1 MQKTNE
7 ELLVAIYADLQEIKK
22 QLSNQQQTEHLSGLW
37 LKRQQ
42 VMELLEYGDT
52 QMAAIDKKGILE
64 IAKVGKR
71 KFYKK
76 ASVLKL
82 IESSRI

>member
-1 MQKTNE
+1 MQKSNE
-7 ELLVAIYADLQEIKK
+7 EILNAIYTDLQQVKK
-22 QLSNQQQTEHLSGLW
+22 QLSNHQQNEHLSGLW

-76 ASVLKL
+76 TSVLKL

>member
-1 MQKTNE
+1 MQKSNE
-7 ELLVAIYADLQEIKK
+7 EILNAIYTDLQQVKK
-22 QLSNQQQTEHLSGLW
+22 QIANQQQTEQLSGLW

-76 ASVLKL
+76 TSVLKL

>member
-7 ELLVAIYADLQEIKK
+7 ELLIAIYADLQEVKK
-22 QLSNQQQTEHLSGLW
+22 QIANQQQTEHLSGLW

-71 KFYKK
+71 KFYRKT
-76 ASVLKL
+76 SVLKL
-82 IESSRI
+82 IESSMV